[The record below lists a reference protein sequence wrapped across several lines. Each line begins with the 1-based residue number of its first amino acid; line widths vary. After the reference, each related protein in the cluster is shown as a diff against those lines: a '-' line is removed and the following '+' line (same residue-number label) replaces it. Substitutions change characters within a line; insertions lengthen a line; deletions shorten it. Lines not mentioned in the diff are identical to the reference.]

1 MDRAGA
7 VSESGR
13 VGGRKGGKERRGLGR
28 NGERDERKEEY
39 LIPMVVTTAPECIP
53 TVYRMTS
60 PLTLS
65 EE

>member
-13 VGGRKGGKERRGLGR
+13 AGRRREGARRGLGR

-39 LIPMVVTTAPECIP
+39 LIPMVVTTAPEC
-53 TVYRMTS
+53 TQQST
-60 PLTLS
+60 
-65 EE
+65 E